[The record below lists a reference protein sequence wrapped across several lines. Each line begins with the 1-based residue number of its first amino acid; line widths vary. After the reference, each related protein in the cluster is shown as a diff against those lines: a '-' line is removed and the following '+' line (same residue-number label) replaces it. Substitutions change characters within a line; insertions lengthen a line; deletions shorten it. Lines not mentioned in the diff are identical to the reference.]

1 MTRSLAMELAP
12 DVRVNGVSPG
22 AIAWPEDGQF
32 SAETREDII
41 DDTLL
46 KRLGDPDDIAR
57 AVQFLAA
64 DAPYITGQLIAV
76 DGGRSINI

>member
-12 DVRVNGVSPG
+12 AVRVNGVAPG
-22 AIAWPEDGQF
+22 AIAWPEDGQLP
-32 SAETREDII
+32 SEVRQRII

-46 KRLGDPDDIAR
+46 KRLGEFDDIAR
-57 AVQFLAA
+57 AVCFLVA
-64 DAPYITGQLIAV
+64 DAPYMTGQIIAV